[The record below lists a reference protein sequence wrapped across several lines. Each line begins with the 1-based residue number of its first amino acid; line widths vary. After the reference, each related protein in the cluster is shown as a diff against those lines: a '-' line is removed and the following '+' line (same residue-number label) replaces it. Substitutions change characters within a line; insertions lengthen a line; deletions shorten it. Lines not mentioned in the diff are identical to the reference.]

1 MIDDLLGIQNIG
13 VVSLLDFLLG
23 IFELIILTSFF
34 KFIYD
39 KYSTSVSNRS
49 IFSFYFLP
57 FSISIFL
64 IVVTIKSSLVLSL
77 GLVGAL
83 SIIRFRTAIKETEQ
97 IISLLYLTGIS
108 ISIAANQ
115 FVLPIITSFII
126 FAFYFI
132 RHNKASKISKI
143 ENVIVSEILDF
154 NESAFNE
161 LINEIS
167 KEKMINISLV
177 SLNQKD
183 NKTTVVLTYSE
194 LDLDLIEN
202 YKSIIKLKKM
212 KLVELKVY

>member
-23 IFELIILTSFF
+23 IFELIILTGFF

-39 KYSTSVSNRS
+39 RYSTSVSNRS

-115 FVLPIITSFII
+115 FILPIITSFII
-126 FAFYFI
+126 FVFYFI
-132 RHNKASKISKI
+132 RYSKASKISKT
-143 ENVIVSEILDF
+143 ENIIVSEILDF
-154 NESAFNE
+154 KESSFRD
-161 LINEIS
+161 LIIEIS

-183 NKTTVVLTYSE
+183 NKTTIILSYSE

-202 YKSIIKLKKM
+202 YKSKIKLKKM